1 VRRCEEGSG
10 YAHRPLL
17 SLVVL
22 ALTMSACEAVG
33 TIFEAGVWAGV
44 ILVVGVVAVVGF
56 IAAKLLR

>member
-1 VRRCEEGSG
+1 MNTNAGVSLR
-10 YAHRPLL
+10 LL

-56 IAAKLLR
+56 IAAKLFR